1 MRAPSPGTRVY
12 LATGSTDMR
21 KAICGLSMLV
31 EGALELDPFS
41 GHFFA
46 FCNRRRSIVKVLY
59 WDRSGFCLWQ
69 KSLEKEKFR
78 WPSSARAVLQLD
90 MRQLE
95 WLLEGLDMAAIRP
108 HRELSYSTV
117 L

>member
-1 MRAPSPGTRVY
+1 MRPPSPGRRVY

-59 WDRSGFCLWQ
+59 WDRNGFCLWQ
-69 KSLEKEKFR
+69 NQL
-78 WPSSARAVLQLD
+78 SSHYTSFALIYRL
-90 MRQLE
+90 
-95 WLLEGLDMAAIRP
+95 
-108 HRELSYSTV
+108 
-117 L
+117 